1 MFPSSEVWEG
11 AQLTLEC
18 EDKSKVGVIWVREA
32 FSDEDEME
40 GKELIAHGEQV
51 FVDDERI
58 EMEVETNK
66 DTSIS
71 RLKVR

>member
-11 AQLTLEC
+11 AQLTIEC
-18 EDKSKVGVIWVREA
+18 EVESKVGVIWVREA

-51 FVDDERI
+51 LIDDERI

-71 RLKVR
+71 RLKVS